1 MRESPRV
8 VAYVATTM
16 LLALGVILGVSRVF
30 GELARRF
37 NQPAVLGEIL
47 AGVVLGPTVLGR
59 ITMTLCLLL
68 YVLSVWL
75 AGRIMDIE
83 V

>member
-1 MRESPRV
+1 MNAAKRYEQRVMNLVPFLIILYMNFSSPEFFRTL
-8 VAYVATTM
+8 YT
-16 LLALGVILGVSRVF
+16 
-30 GELARRF
+30 
-37 NQPAVLGEIL
+37 
-47 AGVVLGPTVLGR
+47 TVLGR
-59 ITMTLCLLL
+59 ITMTLCLCLLL

>member
-1 MRESPRV
+1 MNFSSPEFFRTL
-8 VAYVATTM
+8 YT
-16 LLALGVILGVSRVF
+16 
-30 GELARRF
+30 
-37 NQPAVLGEIL
+37 
-47 AGVVLGPTVLGR
+47 TVLGR